1 MRTVLQICVEGN
13 TGSTGRIA
21 ESIGELAL
29 KNDWKSYIA
38 YGRFPRPSKSELI
51 KIGSEWNIFLHG
63 LQTRFVD
70 RHCLGSKSA
79 TKRLVEQIIQIN
91 PDIIHLHHIHGYYI
105 NMQILFEFLKSTSIP
120 IVWTFHDCWSITGHC
135 SNFDFIG
142 CDKWKTECFSCPQ
155 KKEYPASYFFDRS
168 KKNYQLKKKL
178 FTSVEN
184 LTIVSVSNWLDSIVA
199 NSFLKNNERIVI
211 YNGIDTNL
219 FKPETN
225 REIIRE
231 KYNIGKNYFILG
243 VASTWGQRKGFD
255 DFLQLSNYLQKDE
268 KIILIG
274 LNKTQIKHLPE
285 NIIGL
290 SRTENQTELKNLYST
305 ADAFLNLSVEETFG
319 LTTAEALACGTP
331 AIVYDSTACPEI
343 IDRNTGIVV
352 QKRNINDLVNAIR
365 TVRRNGKTFY
375 GNACRNRAITQ
386 FNQKDRLNEYFNLY
400 ERLYIKNK
408 L

>member
-290 SRTENQTELKNLYST
+290 SRTENQTELK
-305 ADAFLNLSVEETFG
+305 
-319 LTTAEALACGTP
+319 
-331 AIVYDSTACPEI
+331 I
-343 IDRNTGIVV
+343 
-352 QKRNINDLVNAIR
+352 
-365 TVRRNGKTFY
+365 
-375 GNACRNRAITQ
+375 
-386 FNQKDRLNEYFNLY
+386 
-400 ERLYIKNK
+400 YI
-408 L
+408 LQQMLF